1 MLTHQE
7 PIMQHNRM
15 KAADPSASSQESLY
29 RLLMQ
34 QQQQQQHES
43 ASFRGLGARG
53 LANFTGNFS
62 MNPSSL
68 GLGSFAL
75 PNYPSLNTT
84 TPSSLALSRQQ
95 LLQSLI
101 AAEEREMYQRR
112 LALEGRLALQQQM
125 NFSSPP
131 PPQQS
136 FMPSMIPPSQDFTNV
151 QVDPEANFGRKRSF
165 EETAYE
171 KPEFALGQLP
181 EVKKE
186 APPASVSTPTEPTRA
201 ESTPQVIE
209 PSVKSAPAISRK
221 PAPKKKNSK
230 KSPKRSDSSV
240 ASEPK
245 KDTKW
250 LNMLEELKTY
260 KAKYGNCIVPRG
272 YSPNP
277 RLASWVAEQR

>member
-1 MLTHQE
+1 MLAHQG

-15 KAADPSASSQESLY
+15 KAADPSASSQESIY
-29 RLLMQ
+29 RLLMEQ
-34 QQQQQQHES
+34 QQQQES
-43 ASFRGLGARG
+43 ASLRGLGARG
-53 LANFTGNFS
+53 LANFSGNFS

-68 GLGSFAL
+68 GLGTFAL
-75 PNYPSLNTT
+75 PNYPSLNNI

-101 AAEEREMYQRR
+101 AAEEREMYQRQ
-112 LALEGRLALQQQM
+112 LALEERLALQQQM
-125 NFSSPP
+125 NFSCLPL
-131 PPQQS
+131 PQQS
-136 FMPSMIPPSQDFTNV
+136 FMPSMISPSQDFTNI
-151 QVDPEANFGRKRSF
+151 QVDPAHRGRKRSF
-165 EETAYE
+165 EEIAYD
-171 KPEFALGQLP
+171 KPEFAQDQVP

-186 APPASVSTPTEPTRA
+186 APPAPVETATEPTQA
-201 ESTPQVIE
+201 EATPQVTE
-209 PSVKSAPAISRK
+209 PSVKSAPANSRK
-221 PAPKKKNSK
+221 PAPKKKNPK

-250 LNMLEELKTY
+250 LNMLEELKAY
-260 KAKYGNCIVPRG
+260 KTKHGNCIVPRG